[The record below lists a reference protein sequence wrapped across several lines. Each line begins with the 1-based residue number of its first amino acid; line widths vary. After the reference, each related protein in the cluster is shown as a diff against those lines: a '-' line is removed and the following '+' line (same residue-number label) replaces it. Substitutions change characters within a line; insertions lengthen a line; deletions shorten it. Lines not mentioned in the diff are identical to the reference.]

1 MSKAMTSRQFTE
13 NYSKTF
19 FEPVSIDCVMCKQP
33 VVVHVDMM
41 DVAKWQNGMLIQ
53 KAMPYLTADE
63 REMFI
68 SGTCSDCWD
77 KLFPESDEDELTN
90 E

>member
-1 MSKAMTSRQFTE
+1 
-13 NYSKTF
+13 
-19 FEPVSIDCVMCKQP
+19 
-33 VVVHVDMM
+33 
-41 DVAKWQNGMLIQ
+41 MLIQ